1 MMKGQL
7 KRIGTIGV
15 FSLCNKLVGLA
26 VTQNSLSVE
35 RSGLEAIDVLVALVL
50 HNKLPPPLWPLLH
63 QIDKALKLITHS
75 IKYFVQSDCS
85 SN

>member
-1 MMKGQL
+1 MIRPVGVGAFPRLGLESALISPWRLFMMKGQL

-50 HNKLPPPLWPLLH
+50 HNKLPPPL
-63 QIDKALKLITHS
+63 
-75 IKYFVQSDCS
+75 
-85 SN
+85 